1 MCIAMKKFIWLKGN
15 IFYKARVLF
24 ALFLLVAAK
33 VLNTSVPFIFK
44 EVVDDLNAITGS
56 WTGSELNLSDPN
68 HTIGIETCPGGRRY
82 KYGYPLQ
89 FLVFLKLAY
98 ILFHVLSTVHDVIC
112 TYSFAILHLQY

>member
-68 HTIGIETCPGGRRY
+68 HTIGIVTCPGGRRY
-82 KYGYPLQ
+82 KYG
-89 FLVFLKLAY
+89 
-98 ILFHVLSTVHDVIC
+98 IST
-112 TYSFAILHLQY
+112 AILGFFKTSLHTFPRTFNSS

>member
-68 HTIGIETCPGGRRY
+68 HTIGIGTCPGGRGGINMGIHRNSW
-82 KYGYPLQ
+82 G
-89 FLVFLKLAY
+89 FF
-98 ILFHVLSTVHDVIC
+98 
-112 TYSFAILHLQY
+112 

>member
-89 FLVFLKLAY
+89 FLVFKTS